1 MSAERP
7 SCERKPLHRPLAS
20 HLHFPSLVPVSLSK
34 RHDAQRISY
43 PHPRHSRDDAH
54 AVPDLRPARP
64 LRARPPETKVF
75 PSSQRALRPLVTLPS
90 APDPRARAIDR
101 PPMFPTRVQ
110 PRALRSR
117 PSLVPVRR
125 SHERGWMVCPRA
137 RPCSHAAATSAGA
150 GGRRPRNGGGM
161 RVVDGRLSVRET
173 REASRADAFYC
184 CTFSM
189 THVRAIPR
197 AKLPSR
203 ATPFVPRPLF
213 VHSSCKPWVEV
224 GMEAPRTSSSR
235 ASRSARRI
243 AAAVARNGPAT
254 SHLRADS

>member
-1 MSAERP
+1 MR
-7 SCERKPLHRPLAS
+7 ERKPLHRPLAS

-125 SHERGWMVCPRA
+125 SHERGWIIVSPRA
-137 RPCSHAAATSAGA
+137 SVLARRRDVR
-150 GGRRPRNGGGM
+150 GRG
-161 RVVDGRLSVRET
+161 
-173 REASRADAFYC
+173 
-184 CTFSM
+184 
-189 THVRAIPR
+189 R
-197 AKLPSR
+197 AKTEKR
-203 ATPFVPRPLF
+203 RR
-213 VHSSCKPWVEV
+213 H
-224 GMEAPRTSSSR
+224 
-235 ASRSARRI
+235 ARRRWKTFGSRDERG
-243 AAAVARNGPAT
+243 VA
-254 SHLRADS
+254 S